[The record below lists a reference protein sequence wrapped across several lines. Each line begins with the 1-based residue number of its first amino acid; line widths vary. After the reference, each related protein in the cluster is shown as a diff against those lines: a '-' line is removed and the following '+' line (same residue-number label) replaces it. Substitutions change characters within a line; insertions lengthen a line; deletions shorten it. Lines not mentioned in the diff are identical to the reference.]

1 VLLST
6 LVLLLAHGL
15 PARAQQGG
23 AASRDTTAEART
35 APELG
40 TLGVP
45 LLDSPVSRSDYLLGP
60 GDLIGI
66 SMFGGINNQYSL
78 RVSPEGVVVVPV
90 AGMVPVLGLS
100 VEEAELRLRSLLAR
114 YYRNT
119 EVAVTLLDVRR
130 FKVYLTG
137 DVPSPG
143 VRVATA
149 VTRVSEV
156 IGLPEEDSLE
166 LPQLTRRTVL
176 IRRSSG
182 EIVDA
187 DLARFRQM
195 GDLSANPTLREGDV
209 VVIPAVDATVQVLGR
224 VAFPGTYQFR
234 ESESLADLLRVAN
247 GGQRFMGDAADS
259 VRISRFLDR
268 SAREVTVLDQAAA
281 LGAEGESILL
291 APFDAVYVPRVN
303 EFRQQFV
310 ATVQGE
316 ANRPGSY
323 PIEPGITTVR
333 DLVQLAGGFT
343 ESASLTSASLRRV
356 PVGNVQRRLQQLR
369 SVPPELLS
377 SEERRILFAGSQG
390 GEETVVIDF
399 VRLFA
404 SGEDAFN
411 QVLQDGDS
419 LIIPERRNEV
429 TVLGAVRQ
437 PGIVQFSP
445 GYTVAHYVALAG
457 GYQRNADRSD
467 IVVVKARTTARVD
480 TNDVEVL
487 DPEDSIVVPFR
498 ERRNWLALLQTTSA
512 VVTTTTGLVL
522 TFIAVFR

>member
-1 VLLST
+1 
-6 LVLLLAHGL
+6 
-15 PARAQQGG
+15 
-23 AASRDTTAEART
+23 
-35 APELG
+35 
-40 TLGVP
+40 
-45 LLDSPVSRSDYLLGP
+45 
-60 GDLIGI
+60 
-66 SMFGGINNQYSL
+66 
-78 RVSPEGVVVVPV
+78 
-90 AGMVPVLGLS
+90 
-100 VEEAELRLRSLLAR
+100 
-114 YYRNT
+114 
-119 EVAVTLLDVRR
+119 
-130 FKVYLTG
+130 
-137 DVPSPG
+137 
-143 VRVATA
+143 
-149 VTRVSEV
+149 
-156 IGLPEEDSLE
+156 
-166 LPQLTRRTVL
+166 
-176 IRRSSG
+176 
-182 EIVDA
+182 
-187 DLARFRQM
+187 
-195 GDLSANPTLREGDV
+195 
-209 VVIPAVDATVQVLGR
+209 
-224 VAFPGTYQFR
+224 
-234 ESESLADLLRVAN
+234 
-247 GGQRFMGDAADS
+247 MGDAADS

-281 LGAEGESILL
+281 MGAEGESIML

-303 EFRQQFV
+303 EFRQQYV

-369 SVPPELLS
+369 SVPQELLS

-419 LIIPERRNEV
+419 LIIPERRDEI

-467 IVVVKARTTARVD
+467 IMVVKARTTARVD